1 MKKIHDGERVKAA
14 LAKTD
19 MTHAQLAEKIGVAR
33 STLSR
38 MLNESSWRTDYL
50 QKAGEVFD
58 VNFFGVYLGTVSGDI
73 FVFTQ
78 LIMKPGKYNDN
89 K

>member
-1 MKKIHDGERVKAA
+1 MKKIHDGERVRAA

-38 MLNESSWRTDYL
+38 MLNEPSWRTDYL
-50 QKAGEVFD
+50 QKAGDVFG
-58 VNFFGVYLGTVSGDI
+58 VNFFGIYIGTVSGDI
-73 FVFTQ
+73 LVFTQ
-78 LIMKPGKYNDN
+78 LIMGSGNNDS

>member
-1 MKKIHDGERVKAA
+1 MKKIHDGERVRAA

-19 MTHAQLAEKIGVAR
+19 MTHAQLAEKIGLAR

-38 MLNESSWRTDYL
+38 MLNEPSWRTDYL
-50 QKAGEVFD
+50 QKAGEVFGM
-58 VNFFGVYLGTVSGDI
+58 NFFGAYIGKVIADN

-78 LIMKPGKYNDN
+78 LIMNFSCDTDTD
-89 K
+89 